1 MSSFCRGIDIRRSSD
16 KLQRAQM
23 DAYLYQQA
31 GRWSQR
37 SSASCLPFRVSHGS
51 QAARNASVTV
61 ECYAG
66 EEDSI
71 VASERRRQTMPQP
84 LPAPATSSSVSHYTA
99 ADTRLSGRWLRLAHV
114 GWIVLVALALGLF
127 GASLPFAL
135 RHLHTLCTGVGCAD
149 DQLTPELLAT
159 LRQAGLSL
167 GDYAMLL
174 LTVNLATALIWW
186 AVAAV
191 IIWRKSDDWLAQLVA
206 LALVL
211 DGATVSTGIF
221 YDLTPAGY
229 PLAARLLITLTGPA
243 LFLVFSLFPSGR
255 FAPRWMR
262 WVVLAFLLNA
272 ISHDFFSDWP
282 YSLIGWSNLFGLLTF
297 GGAFLLLA
305 SAQIYRY
312 RAVSTPL
319 ERQQTKWIVVG
330 LSGFLAVLLG
340 TGLVG
345 TIVPALAQT
354 GSLYLVASVVAS
366 TLASIFIPL
375 SFAMAI
381 LRYHLWDIDA
391 LINKALVYG
400 SLTGLLGA
408 LYAGLI
414 IGLESLAGLFIGQA
428 VSNPVVLV
436 ISTLAIAALFLPVRR
451 QIQNVIDRRFYR
463 RKYDAE
469 KTLAAF
475 SATVREAPDLEQ
487 IRKQVLAVV
496 QETMQPAHVSLWL
509 RQPERS
515 AEEPTQHLDA
525 HADLR
530 ESNHAAAPRV
540 GSRTTEHEKGEYDGT

>member
-1 MSSFCRGIDIRRSSD
+1 M
-16 KLQRAQM
+16 
-23 DAYLYQQA
+23 
-31 GRWSQR
+31 
-37 SSASCLPFRVSHGS
+37 
-51 QAARNASVTV
+51 
-61 ECYAG
+61 
-66 EEDSI
+66 
-71 VASERRRQTMPQP
+71 MPQP

-99 ADTRLSGRWLRLAHV
+99 ADTRLSGRWLRLARV

-127 GASLPFAL
+127 GVCLPFAL
-135 RHLHTLCTGVGCAD
+135 RHLHTLCTGAGCAD
-149 DQLTPELLAT
+149 DQLTPDLLAT

-167 GDYAMLL
+167 SDYAMLM

-229 PLAARLLITLTGPA
+229 PFAARLLITLTGPA

-282 YSLIGWSNLFGLLTF
+282 YSRIGWSNLFGLLTF
-297 GGAFLLLA
+297 GGAVLGLGA
-305 SAQIYRY
+305 AQIYRY
-312 RAVSTPL
+312 RAVSTVL
-319 ERQQTKWIVVG
+319 QRQQTKWIVVG
-330 LSGFLAVLLG
+330 LSGFLAVFLG

-345 TIVPALAQT
+345 TLFPALAQP
-354 GSLYLVASVVAS
+354 GSLYLVASEVVF
-366 TLASIFIPL
+366 TLASSFIPL
-375 SFAMAI
+375 SFAIAI
-381 LRYHLWDIDA
+381 LRYQLWDIDA

-400 SLTGLLGA
+400 LLTALLA
-408 LYAGLI
+408 AVYAGLI
-414 IGLESLAGLFIGQA
+414 IGLESLASLVSQQA
-428 VSNPVVLV
+428 DQPVALV
-436 ISTLAIAALFLPVRR
+436 VSTLAIAALFLPARR
-451 QIQNVIDRRFYR
+451 RVQELIDRRFYR
-463 RKYDAE
+463 KKYDAA
-469 KTLAAF
+469 KILAAF
-475 SATVREAPDLEQ
+475 SATLREAPDLEQ
-487 IRKQVLAVV
+487 IRKQMLAVV

-515 AEEPTQHLDA
+515 AEEPAQHLDA
-525 HADLR
+525 HAGLR